1 MVTTEDKGSVQQLRQ
16 RKPIASTAATLGKS
30 PASIILLPECTASC
44 PRVEHGQKVTLAAVS
59 EAGAEATTC
68 STSAEAMSES
78 DTFSGFQEVDEEEAA
93 SEAPGLL
100 CCPCAHTHRL
110 AVCLEQDVPQ
120 CENFFRASA
129 AEASEARWFRFRDAA
144 V

>member
-1 MVTTEDKGSVQQLRQ
+1 MFAWAPRLCQVCCWDDFNQGGGSGSKEGPCIVESLQWNSATNSMVTTEDKGSVQQLRQ

-78 DTFSGFQEVDEEEAA
+78 DTFSGFQEVDEEEC
-93 SEAPGLL
+93 SI
-100 CCPCAHTHRL
+100 
-110 AVCLEQDVPQ
+110 
-120 CENFFRASA
+120 
-129 AEASEARWFRFRDAA
+129 
-144 V
+144 